1 MRLEK
6 GSFMKS
12 NKLIWIVFLP
22 LFLFFFLMFY
32 VEVATYSL
40 LPYEHG
46 GMSFWVELKN
56 IWYQSVWFYAM
67 LVIISLMIY
76 FILQK
81 RK

>member
-1 MRLEK
+1 
-6 GSFMKS
+6 MKS
-12 NKLIWIVFLP
+12 RLLIWILFLL
-22 LFLFFFLMFY
+22 LFLFFLLMFY

-56 IWYQSVWFYAM
+56 VWYQSVWFYAM
-67 LVIISLMIY
+67 LVIISFMIY
-76 FILQK
+76 FSVVQK

>member
-1 MRLEK
+1 MEK
-6 GSFMKS
+6 GSLMKS
-12 NKLIWIVFLP
+12 RLLIWILFLP

-40 LPYEHG
+40 LPHEHG

-56 IWYQSVWFYAM
+56 VWYQSVWFYAM